1 MEFPA
6 SSFQPPAA
14 AAAATGAA
22 ATPSRYPAW
31 VLLDRKAYFADLENA
46 TTAEAKSSTG
56 RIVKVTFYLADPP
69 AVSHFCVHGPDVD
82 PGHFAVEPR
91 VLFSEKDLVLLC
103 FAFTSGSR
111 SSVQHCGLA
120 EYFIYKVGRDKPSLK
135 PIPATPPGTRNTLYV
150 GVVSCDKGDDG
161 EFFLADLAVTTTLG
175 YYDIS
180 IFSSKKDK
188 WVTRTLQLEA
198 STTELR
204 VEDMFIV
211 PHKVITLGGGVVG
224 WVDLWR
230 GIIACNILDEDPFI
244 FFIPLPKPEFNL
256 PREGDPKPVRDIAC
270 YNGVIKFVEMDH
282 LYRRE
287 VVSINSRS
295 KRFKMTKDLD
305 SVDRMYDLDILL
317 RPHEDF
323 LEAPREQINY
333 IPDGWKIR
341 TCYRHTAWDH
351 WRKGHIIHV
360 DDILAN
366 NPNQFALLPQL
377 WDGCGKSPLRSLT
390 TAHPALSPSG
400 DDLVYLMSMMDSY
413 DKTAWMVGVDL
424 GKKEVEILVPYRAER
439 AYHFKPDYLTCVF
452 PKYLNE
458 IQRFVIF

>member
-1 MEFPA
+1 MEGSLPA
-6 SSFQPPAA
+6 SSFHPPAA
-14 AAAATGAA
+14 AAAAT
-22 ATPSRYPAW
+22 ATPSSYPAW
-31 VLLDRKAYFADLENA
+31 VLLDRKAYFADLHNA

-56 RIVKVTFYLADPP
+56 RIIKVTFYLADPP

-111 SSVQHCGLA
+111 SSVQDCNLV
-120 EYFIYKVGRDKPSLK
+120 EYFIYKAGRCNPSLRS
-135 PIPATPPGTRNTLYV
+135 IPATPPGTRNTLYV
-150 GVVSCDKGDDG
+150 GVVPCDEGQ
-161 EFFLADLAVTTTLG
+161 FFLADLAATATLG
-175 YYDIS
+175 YYDIC
-180 IFSSKKDK
+180 IFSSKTGK

-366 NPNQFALLPQL
+366 NPNHSVLLPKF
-377 WDGCGKSPLRSLT
+377 WDGCGKSPLRNLT
-390 TAHPALSPSG
+390 TAHPTLSPNGG
-400 DDLVYLMSMMDSY
+400 DLLYLMSY
-413 DKTAWMVGVDL
+413 DQTAWMVGVDL
-424 GKKEVEILVPYRAER
+424 GKKAVVMLEPYHER
-439 AYHFKPDYLTCVF
+439 DGYFKPDFLPFAFSEFLNATSRHVF
-452 PKYLNE
+452 PPF
-458 IQRFVIF
+458 IFVL